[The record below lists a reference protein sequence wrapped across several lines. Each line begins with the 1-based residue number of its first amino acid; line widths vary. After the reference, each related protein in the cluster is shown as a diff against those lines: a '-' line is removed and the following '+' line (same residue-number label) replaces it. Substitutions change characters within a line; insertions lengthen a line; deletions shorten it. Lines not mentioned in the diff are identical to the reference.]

1 MPLARWIGCGNRPRA
16 ADDAGL
22 EPWRVSQ
29 DDFPARGTRS
39 EQLRFLLR
47 YAILAPSSHNTQ
59 PWRFS
64 VSNSHIDVFT
74 DGDRWLKVADADG
87 RELRLSIGC
96 ALENLLIAAEHFGLK
111 HQVTYLPDAG
121 SEELVATVRIDSDG
135 SPSPLRPPVLFD
147 MLAVRRTS
155 HLEHDGRSISDN
167 VQERLRECCVEEG
180 IHLYLTSAV
189 ATKRRID
196 ELIVR
201 ADLIQF
207 ADPAFRKELAYWI
220 GEGVFGTSRLM
231 SKLLKMTVARINMGR
246 SQSQR
251 DSALVMSSPVFGI
264 FGSSG
269 DDWTT
274 QIKMGQVF
282 ERMCLLAA
290 SMNLWTQPMSQIV
303 ELPELR
309 DEVARIIPERDIVPE
324 HPFRLG
330 YAAPPAPTPRR
341 PLEQVVA

>member
-1 MPLARWIGCGNRPRA
+1 M
-16 ADDAGL
+16 
-22 EPWRVSQ
+22 EPWRVCE
-29 DDFPARGTRS
+29 DDFPASGTRD

-47 YAILAPSSHNTQ
+47 YAILAPSSHNSQ
-59 PWRFS
+59 PWQFS
-64 VSNSHIDVFT
+64 VSNSHIDVFM
-74 DGDRWLKVADADG
+74 DVDRSLKVADADG
-87 RELRLSIGC
+87 RELRLSVGC

-111 HQVTYLPDAG
+111 HQVTYFPEAG
-121 SEELVATVRIDSDG
+121 AEDLAVTVRIESGG
-135 SPSPLRPPVLFD
+135 SPSPFRPPALFD

-155 HLEHDGRSISDN
+155 HLEHDGRSISEKA
-167 VQERLRECCVEEG
+167 QKQLRNCCVEEG
-180 IHLYLTSAV
+180 IYLYLTSAV

-196 ELIVR
+196 ELIQH
-201 ADLIQF
+201 ADLVQF

-231 SKLLKMTVARINMGR
+231 SKLLKFIVARINMGR
-246 SQSQR
+246 SQAQR

-269 DDWTT
+269 DDRVT
-274 QIKMGQVF
+274 QIKIGQVY

-303 ELPELR
+303 ELPDLR
-309 DEVARIIPERDIVPE
+309 DEVARIIPERNIVPE

-330 YAAPPAPTPRR
+330 FATSPAPTPRR
-341 PLEQVVA
+341 PLEQVIA